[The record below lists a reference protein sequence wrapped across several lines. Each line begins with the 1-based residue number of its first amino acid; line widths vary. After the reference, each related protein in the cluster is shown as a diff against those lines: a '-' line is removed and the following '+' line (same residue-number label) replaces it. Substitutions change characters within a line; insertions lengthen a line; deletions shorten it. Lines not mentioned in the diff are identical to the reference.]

1 MSRVLRSSGLSWMA
15 CVCRLCP
22 FGRFQVVRGRG
33 DACLILFRRRG
44 EVRGRRLVMVNFALL
59 AGHEIILCGLR
70 FRLDYLFWVSF
81 VCPRLLQVRASWWGF
96 VLELGTWPRLA
107 GACRC

>member
-33 DACLILFRRRG
+33 GACLILFRRRG
-44 EVRGRRLVMVNFALL
+44 EVRGRRLVMVNFAWL
-59 AGHEIILCGLR
+59 AGREIISSGLCC
-70 FRLDYLFWVSF
+70 RL
-81 VCPRLLQVRASWWGF
+81 GIF
-96 VLELGTWPRLA
+96 VLGVLGVS
-107 GACRC
+107 

>member
-1 MSRVLRSSGLSWMA
+1 M
-15 CVCRLCP
+15 
-22 FGRFQVVRGRG
+22 
-33 DACLILFRRRG
+33 ILFRRRG

-81 VCPRLLQVRASWWGF
+81 VCPRLLQVCASRCGF
-96 VLELGTWPRLA
+96 VLGSWLDHGLLA
-107 GACRC
+107 LVVIDWVSLRFEPK